1 MFNYKVNTTMSRK
14 KKQKQEP
21 ILEAEYIAT
30 FCNEKRIRNRW
41 AVYISPETHKLLQ
54 KTVFTF
60 MDYHVTAMS
69 MVDAILSHHFE
80 THREL
85 ISRLHEEKV
94 EKTLNFRR
102 RDDKEDDFGDDE
114 TVCP

>member
-1 MFNYKVNTTMSRK
+1 M
-14 KKQKQEP
+14 KQKQEAMS
-21 ILEAEYIAT
+21 EAEYIAT

-41 AVYISPETHKLLQ
+41 AVYVSPETHKLLQ
-54 KTVFTF
+54 KAVFTF
-60 MDYHVTAMS
+60 MDYHVTTAS

-85 ISRLHEEKV
+85 ITRLYTDKV
-94 EKTLNFRR
+94 EKTFNFIRQN
-102 RDDKEDDFGDDE
+102 DNEPDSNDGE

>member
-1 MFNYKVNTTMSRK
+1 MNTAMSRK
-14 KKQKQEP
+14 TKQKQDAMS
-21 ILEAEYIAT
+21 EAEYIET

-41 AVYISPETHKLLQ
+41 AVYISPETHKFLQ

-69 MVDAILSHHFE
+69 MVDAILSRHFE
-80 THREL
+80 IHKEL
-85 ISRLHEEKV
+85 LTRLRDEKA

-102 RDDKEDDFGDDE
+102 STNNEPDSGDDE
-114 TVCP
+114 TAWS

>member
-1 MFNYKVNTTMSRK
+1 MSRK
-14 KKQKQEP
+14 TKQKQEA
-21 ILEAEYIAT
+21 ISEAEYTAT

-41 AVYISPETHKLLQ
+41 AIYISPETHKLLQ
-54 KTVFTF
+54 KAVYTF
-60 MDYHVTAMS
+60 VDYHVTAMS

-85 ISRLHEEKV
+85 ITRLYV
-94 EKTLNFRR
+94 EKTEKILNFNR
-102 RDDKEDDFGDDE
+102 RDNSTLDSGDDE